1 METKKYIIE
10 VKQDSDDDESDELY
24 YYIKGVIVDLVFIE
38 PVEDEQ

>member
-24 YYIKGVIVDLVFIE
+24 YYIKGVIVDRVFIE